1 VLPSDCPSELVRLQ
15 SCAIVASFLILTN
28 SRIHLLIPVCDILLP
43 AQRYAGRGLLA
54 IAPCPSVYVC
64 LPLTS
69 RGSIEAAE
77 RIELVFGKGASFHPS
92 CTVLTGNSV
101 ISKTNGTSLW
111 NFVPNS
117 GLGKFCFGISI
128 VETCYQLSS
137 RKVDAQGVINWTVGG
152 RRQTSQPCLILAGLP
167 YSALYTTFE
176 IPKTHKRRSAKL
188 TTPPSPDARSST
200 ISQSSL
206 SPVYSTVPS
215 RESVSDS

>member
-1 VLPSDCPSELVRLQ
+1 MLPNDCPSELVRLK

-28 SRIHLLIPVCDILLP
+28 SRIHLLIPVCDILLH
-43 AQRYAGRGLLA
+43 ARRYAGRGLLA

-77 RIELVFGKGASFHPS
+77 RIELVFGMGASFHPS
-92 CTVLTGNSV
+92 CTVLTGNSA
-101 ISKTNGTSLW
+101 ISKTNGTFLW
-111 NFVPNS
+111 NFVANS

-152 RRQTSQPCLILAGLP
+152 RRQTSQHCLIGRAAVGLLRLVFGRP
-167 YSALYTTFE
+167 YTTFE
-176 IPKTHKRRSAKL
+176 IPKKTPHNRRSAKL
-188 TTPPSPDARSST
+188 TMPPSPDARSST
-200 ISQSSL
+200 ISQL
-206 SPVYSTVPS
+206 
-215 RESVSDS
+215 